1 MLNLR
6 RAFEAFDSVESSAA
20 LTPWF
25 KLATPRLVLCMD
37 GSLLGGFEYAG
48 RDIQNC
54 PPELHEAIASTLQQ
68 AVRSLDHR
76 CTVWAYTDKRT
87 RKYTNS
93 AASKSPLGDYAYNA
107 LRDIADGSDATGYRH
122 YLYVSMQPFQGAM
135 GFLDEIAEK
144 SKKGGGYLAAVMS
157 VLKNRLS
164 PSAQIRAIE
173 ATIESVVQD
182 FEAKLRQF
190 GQLLGARCAVHVME
204 GDRLLG
210 ALASRYNVLTPTET
224 LKWPETHNDW
234 FSPAFLNTYLPT
246 EVRKRHPS
254 RDYVMVHEGNN
265 GRTRYSAVLTFKS
278 LTHADSDLTELLMC
292 MPWDISVGSRFAIL
306 EEESTRSE
314 MRKAE
319 THYRDNVYG
328 VMKRTFAQISG
339 GELTNPDMGM
349 VALADGV
356 ADALREQGEH
366 RLLYGYFAQT
376 VQVLADTE
384 DELLS
389 AVESINASLTNA
401 SGVPLILE
409 RMGMLAAQ
417 MLMLPGT
424 NGYVFRQYPVSTRA
438 LACML
443 ALRTISAGQD
453 SMPHVSSVLGE
464 HVGALLPLPTVFPVP
479 HLLNPFVGDLGHF
492 AIVGAPGNGKT
503 TLINLLL
510 LGWSRVP
517 RSRAFVLDIDG
528 SSRITITALGGQY
541 SSFELN
547 REGQPTMR
555 LAPAQWIKST
565 RHHASLAAWLRV
577 AMTAFEGDRL
587 TPDQVSNIEKV
598 IGLAH
603 TSWSNAASMGRP
615 HAPKLSDLY
624 ELFLP
629 IDSNLASRLRPWIQT
644 GANSSVY
651 SAAFDHSEDNLATSD
666 IWGVDISAIMKDEP
680 LSAAVL
686 AYIFAVVDETLE
698 KERPTLGYAA
708 ELATVF
714 RNKTFAV
721 EFENWL
727 RRFRKRNCFIG
738 FDAHAASDISGLDE
752 AEAFA
757 KAIKTWYLLPNPRAT
772 AGEYS
777 MQMLDP
783 TDAEMIRDALPKR
796 HYLLVQE
803 GHKRMLDLA
812 LPPHLLVL
820 TRSDDVAKATFD
832 KHVASGSREYLK
844 NYADELIE
852 RDQLSQFRAKRH

>member
-6 RAFEAFDSVESSAA
+6 RAFEAFDTVESSAA

-25 KLATPRLVLCMD
+25 KLVTPRLVLCMD
-37 GSLLGGFEYAG
+37 GSLLGGFEYVG
-48 RDIQNC
+48 QDIQNC
-54 PPELHEAIASTLQQ
+54 PPELLEAIASTLQQ

-76 CTVWAYTDKRT
+76 CTVWAYTDKRM
-87 RKYTNS
+87 REYTKE
-93 AASKSPLGDYAYNA
+93 AASQSPIGDYAYNA
-107 LRDIADGSDATGYRH
+107 LRDLADGADATGYRH
-122 YLYVSMQPFQGAM
+122 YLYVSIQPFQGAL
-135 GFLDEIAEK
+135 GILDEIAEK
-144 SKKGGGYLAAVMS
+144 SKKDGSYLGAVLS

-173 ATIESVVQD
+173 ATLASIVQD

-190 GQLLGARCAVHVME
+190 GQLVGARCSVHALE

-224 LKWPETHNDW
+224 VKWPEVHKDW
-234 FSPAFLNTYLPT
+234 FGPAFLNTYLPT

-254 RDYVMVHEGNN
+254 LDYVLVHEGSN
-265 GRTRYSAVLTFKS
+265 GKTRYSAVLTFKT

-306 EEESTRSE
+306 EEESTRNE

-339 GELTNPDMGM
+339 GELSNPDMGM

-356 ADALREQGEH
+356 ADALREQGEY
-366 RLLYGYFAQT
+366 RLLYGYFSQT
-376 VQVLADTE
+376 VQVLTDTE
-384 DELLS
+384 EELLR
-389 AVESINASLTNA
+389 AVESINATITNA

-453 SMPHVSSVLGE
+453 AMPHVSSVLGE

-541 SSFELN
+541 SSFELS
-547 REGQPTMR
+547 RDGLPTMR
-555 LAPAQWIKST
+555 LAPAQWVKST
-565 RHHASLAAWLRV
+565 QHHASLAAWLRV
-577 AMTAFEGDRL
+577 AMTAFDGDRL
-587 TPDQVSNIEKV
+587 TSDQVSNIEKV
-598 IGLAH
+598 IELAY
-603 TSWSNAASMGRP
+603 TSWCNAAASGRP
-615 HAPKLSDLY
+615 HAPNLSDLY

-629 IDSNLASRLRPWIQT
+629 IDSHLAARLRPWIKM
-644 GANSSVY
+644 GSNASVY
-651 SAAFDHSEDNLATSD
+651 AAAFDHAEDDLATSD
-666 IWGVDISAIMKDEP
+666 IWGVDISAIMKDEA

-686 AYIFAVVDETLE
+686 AYVFAVVDETLE

-714 RNKTFAV
+714 RNKTFSV

-738 FDAHAASDISGLDE
+738 FDAHAASDISGLEE
-752 AEAFA
+752 AEAFS
-757 KAIKTWYLLPNPRAT
+757 KAIKTWYLLPNPKAT
-772 AGEYS
+772 VSEYS
-777 MQMLDP
+777 MQMLDVS
-783 TDAEMIRDALPKR
+783 DVEMLRDALPKR
-796 HYLLVQE
+796 HYFLVQE
-803 GHKRMLDLA
+803 GHKRMLDLS

-832 KHVASGSREYLK
+832 KHLSNGGREYLK
-844 NYADELIE
+844 SYADELIE
-852 RDQLSQFRAKRH
+852 RDHQSQYRPRRP